1 MVRIGAFLVGLFFAG
16 WLFVS
21 FLMGAVAYVSEPPQP
36 TVEHEFHLPPK
47 HVSFSFDGPLGTY
60 DRQQLQRGFQ
70 VFKEVCSA
78 CHSLKF
84 VAFRDLQQL
93 GYNEAEVKAI
103 AKQWAIKTP
112 DVDPATGEASTRE
125 PVPAD
130 HFPKPFANNV
140 AAAAANNNA
149 IPPDLSLMT
158 KARHHGPAYVYSLLT
173 GYRSQQGFRN
183 EKGEELLKKF
193 PDAKTPEGLHFNP
206 YFPNL
211 NLAMTP
217 PLTAEGQ
224 VTYGDGTRA
233 TVDQMA
239 QDVAAFLTW
248 TAEPKLENRRR
259 AGVASLVFLAIA
271 TALAYMAYQNIWAD
285 KKKKA

>member
-1 MVRIGAFLVGLFFAG
+1 MVRFGAFLVGLFFAG
-16 WLFVS
+16 WLLVS
-21 FLMGAVAYVSEPPQP
+21 FIIGGIAYVSEPPSP
-36 TVEHEFHLPPK
+36 TAEHEFHLTPK
-47 HVSFSFDGPLGTY
+47 HASFSFDGPFGHY
-60 DRQQLQRGFQ
+60 DKQQLQRGFQ
-70 VFKEVCSA
+70 VYKEVCAA

-84 VAFRDLQQL
+84 VAFRDLADL

-103 AKQWAIKTP
+103 AKTWPIKTP
-112 DVDPATGEASTRE
+112 DVDPATGEASTRD

-158 KARHHGPAYVYSLLT
+158 KARHHGTAYVYSLLT
-173 GYRSQQGFRN
+173 GYQNQPA
-183 EKGEELLKKF
+183 ELLRQF
-193 PDAKTPEGLHFNP
+193 PDSKTPDGLHYNP
-206 YFPNL
+206 YFANL
-211 NLAMTP
+211 NLAMAP

-224 VTYGDGTRA
+224 VTYGDDQPKP

-248 TAEPKLENRRR
+248 TAEPKMENRKS
-259 AGVASLVFLAIA
+259 AGVAVLFFLIIA
-271 TALAYMAYQNIWAD
+271 TGLAFMSYRSIWAD
-285 KKKKA
+285 QKH